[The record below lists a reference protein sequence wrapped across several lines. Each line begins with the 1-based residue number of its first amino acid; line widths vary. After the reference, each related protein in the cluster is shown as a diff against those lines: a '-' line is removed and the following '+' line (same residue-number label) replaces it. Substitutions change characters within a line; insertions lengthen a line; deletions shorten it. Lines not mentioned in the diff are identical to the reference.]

1 MLQYSYRKSLPAFLF
16 LYIEG
21 MVTTLRFEDY
31 LRITQT
37 LDFSSVTG
45 DLEYVIGQVV
55 DTNFPYIDKRKY
67 YSLLYIEREG
77 RIILL
82 LLLYIE
88 RRRDKHE

>member
-1 MLQYSYRKSLPAFLF
+1 
-16 LYIEG
+16 
-21 MVTTLRFEDY
+21 
-31 LRITQT
+31 
-37 LDFSSVTG
+37 
-45 DLEYVIGQVV
+45 VIGQVV

>member
-21 MVTTLRFEDY
+21 MVITLRFEDY
-31 LRITQT
+31 LRT
-37 LDFSSVTG
+37 LKHLIFSSVTG

-67 YSLLYIEREG
+67 YSLLYIDRGRKDYSITITLYREKERQT
-77 RIILL
+77 
-82 LLLYIE
+82 
-88 RRRDKHE
+88 